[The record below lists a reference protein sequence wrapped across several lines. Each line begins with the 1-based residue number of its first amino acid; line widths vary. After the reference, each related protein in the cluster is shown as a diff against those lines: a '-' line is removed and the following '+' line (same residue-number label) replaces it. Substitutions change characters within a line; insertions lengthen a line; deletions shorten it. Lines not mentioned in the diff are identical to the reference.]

1 MDASREANNRL
12 LREAKLSHYTPETE
26 RSLMETLE
34 PPKNSETN
42 AENAPPL
49 GVDRRGFGRAAV
61 ITALVIAALIGL
73 VTVEGI
79 HARSVAKAALTYK
92 TRENAIPSV
101 DVVHPSLGAA
111 SSEVILP
118 ASVQGFIDSPVYAR
132 TSGYLLH
139 WYADIGTHVK
149 KGELLAEIQ
158 TPELDQQV
166 QQGQSDLATAQ
177 ANSQLAEITAERW
190 QKLLLKNAVSRQ
202 ETDQAT
208 GDLNARRATLS
219 AQQANVR
226 RLQQLQSFEK
236 IYAPFDGVITA
247 RNTDIG
253 DLIQAGE
260 NTTSQELF
268 HLSAID
274 RLRVFVPVP
283 EVYQSVLG
291 SVKTVNIS
299 SDAYPGDRF
308 TGTIARTSDAID
320 PFSRTLRVEVDINNP
335 SALLLPGAYVFV
347 HLPLPADIASL
358 TIPSNALLFRQEG
371 LRVGV
376 VRNGRVQLV
385 PLSIGHDYGDTVEV
399 TAGLTRADQVVLNPS
414 DSLVSGTRVE
424 IDSNAAMEATK

>member
-1 MDASREANNRL
+1 
-12 LREAKLSHYTPETE
+12 
-26 RSLMETLE
+26 METLE
-34 PPKNSETN
+34 PAKNAETN
-42 AENAPPL
+42 AESESAPD
-49 GVDRRGFGRAAV
+49 VNKRGFGRVLINSALLIAV
-61 ITALVIAALIGL
+61 LAGL
-73 VTVEGI
+73 LTFQDS
-79 HARSVAKAALTYK
+79 HARSVAKATLAQDTLK
-92 TRENAIPSV
+92 AAIPSV

-139 WYADIGTHVK
+139 WTADIGTHVK

-177 ANSQLAEITAERW
+177 ANYQLAEITAERW
-190 QKLLLKNAVSRQ
+190 QKLLQKNAVSSE
-202 ETDQAT
+202 ETHHAT
-208 GDLNARRATLS
+208 SDLNARRAALS

-260 NTTSQELF
+260 NTTPQELF
-268 HLSAID
+268 HLSAIN

-283 EVYQSVLG
+283 EVYQSVLK
-291 SVKTVNIS
+291 SERTVSIS
-299 SDAYPGDRF
+299 SDAYPRERF
-308 TGTIARTSDAID
+308 TGTIARSSDAID
-320 PFSRTLRVEVDINNP
+320 PLSRTLKVEVDIDNP
-335 SALLLPGAYVFV
+335 HASLLPGAYVFV
-347 HLPLPADIASL
+347 HLPLPADVASL

-385 PLSIGHDYGDTVEV
+385 PISIGHDYGDTVEV
-399 TAGLTRADQVVLNPS
+399 TAGLSRTDQVVLNPS
-414 DSLVSGTRVE
+414 DSLLSGTRVE
-424 IDSNAAMEATK
+424 IDSNTAAEATE

>member
-1 MDASREANNRL
+1 RI
-12 LREAKLSHYTPETE
+12 
-26 RSLMETLE
+26 
-34 PPKNSETN
+34 
-42 AENAPPL
+42 
-49 GVDRRGFGRAAV
+49 AV
-61 ITALVIAALIGL
+61 ITALGVAAGILTF
-73 VTVEGI
+73 VGI
-79 HARSVAKAALTYK
+79 HSRSVAESALTST

-101 DVVHPSLGAA
+101 DIVHPSLGAA

-132 TSGYLLH
+132 TSGYLLR

-149 KGELLAEIQ
+149 RGELLAEIQ

-166 QQGQSDLATAQ
+166 QQAQSDLDTAQ
-177 ANSQLAEITAERW
+177 ANYQLAEITAERW

-208 GDLNARRATLS
+208 SDLNAHRAALS

-260 NTTSQELF
+260 NTTPQELF

-283 EVYQSVLG
+283 EVYQSVLK
-291 SVKTVNIS
+291 SVRKVDIS
-299 SDAYPGDRF
+299 ADAYPRERF
-308 TGTIARTSDAID
+308 TGTIARSSDAID
-320 PFSRTLRVEVDINNP
+320 PLSRTLRVEVDIDNP
-335 SALLLPGAYVFV
+335 KALLLPGAYVFV
-347 HLPLPADIASL
+347 HLPLPADFQSL

-376 VRNGRVQLV
+376 VRDGRVQLV
-385 PLSIGHDYGDTVEV
+385 PIGIGHDYGDTVEV
-399 TAGLTRADQVVLNPS
+399 TAGLTRTDQVVLDPS
-414 DSLVSGTRVE
+414 DSLVSGTPVHVGANVAR
-424 IDSNAAMEATK
+424 EATE

>member
-1 MDASREANNRL
+1 
-12 LREAKLSHYTPETE
+12 
-26 RSLMETLE
+26 METLE
-34 PPKNSETN
+34 PQQNAETN
-42 AENAPPL
+42 AQSASAL
-49 GVDRRGFGRAAV
+49 GVDKRGFGRV
-61 ITALVIAALIGL
+61 ALVVAVGIAAFIGIL
-73 VTVEGI
+73 TLEGI
-79 HARSVAKAALTYK
+79 HTRSVAKAALTHT

-101 DVVHPSLGAA
+101 DVVHPSLGTG

-118 ASVQGFIDSPVYAR
+118 AGVQGFIDSPIYAR
-132 TSGYLLH
+132 TSGYLVH
-139 WYADIGTHVK
+139 WYFDIGTHVK

-166 QQGQSDLATAQ
+166 QQAESDLATAK
-177 ANSQLAEITAERW
+177 ANYQLAEITADRW
-190 QKLLLKNAVSRQ
+190 QKLLLKNAVSKQ

-208 GDLNARRATLS
+208 SELNARRATLS

-260 NTTSQELF
+260 NTTPQELF
-268 HLSAID
+268 HLSAIS

-283 EVYQSVLG
+283 EVYQSVLR
-291 SVKTVNIS
+291 SVKTVSIS
-299 SDAYPGDRF
+299 SDAYPRQRF
-308 TGTIARTSDAID
+308 TGTIARSSDAID
-320 PFSRTLRVEVDINNP
+320 PLSRTLRVEVDIDNP
-335 SALLLPGAYVFV
+335 QAMLLPGAYVFV
-347 HLPLPADIASL
+347 HLPLPADFQSL

-376 VRNGRVQLV
+376 VRDSRVQLV
-385 PLSIGHDYGDTVEV
+385 PISIGHDYGNTVEV
-399 TAGLTRADQVVLNPS
+399 TAGLSRTDQVVLNPS

-424 IDSNAAMEATK
+424 IDSNAAIERTE

>member
-1 MDASREANNRL
+1 
-12 LREAKLSHYTPETE
+12 
-26 RSLMETLE
+26 METLE
-34 PPKNSETN
+34 PTKN
-42 AENAPPL
+42 AEINGQSASAT
-49 GVDRRGFGRAAV
+49 GANGRGFGRKAV
-61 ITALVIAALIGL
+61 ITALGVAAVVGILTF
-73 VTVEGI
+73 VGI
-79 HARSVAKAALTYK
+79 HTRSVAESALTQT

-101 DVVHPSLGAA
+101 DTVHPSLGAA

-132 TSGYLLH
+132 TSGYLLR

-149 KGELLAEIQ
+149 RGELLAEIQ

-166 QQGQSDLATAQ
+166 QQAQSDLDTAQ
-177 ANSQLAEITAERW
+177 ANYQLAEITAERW

-208 GDLNARRATLS
+208 SDLNAHRAALS

-260 NTTSQELF
+260 NTTPQELF
-268 HLSAID
+268 HLSAIN

-283 EVYQSVLG
+283 EVYQSVLR
-291 SVKTVNIS
+291 SVTKVDIS
-299 SDAYPGDRF
+299 ADAYPRERF
-308 TGTIARTSDAID
+308 TGTIARNSEAID
-320 PFSRTLRVEVDINNP
+320 PLSRTLRVEVDIDNP
-335 SALLLPGAYVFV
+335 KALLLPGAYVFV
-347 HLPLPADIASL
+347 HLPLPADFQSL
-358 TIPSNALLFRQEG
+358 TIPSNALLFRKEG

-376 VRNGRVQLV
+376 VRDGRVQLV
-385 PLSIGHDYGDTVEV
+385 PISIGHDYGDTVEV
-399 TAGLTRADQVVLNPS
+399 TTGLTRTDQVVLDPS
-414 DSLVSGTRVE
+414 DSLTSGTPVHVGANVAR
-424 IDSNAAMEATK
+424 EATE